1 MEKLSKLN
9 ILELVVSVMEEQI
22 DELSEKV
29 KSIEIQLGI
38 QKILTESKEETH
50 G

>member
-1 MEKLSKLN
+1 MQSKLN
-9 ILELVVSVMEEQI
+9 ILEVLITVMEDQI
-22 DELSEKV
+22 DELHERI

>member
-1 MEKLSKLN
+1 MQSKLN
-9 ILELVVSVMEEQI
+9 ILEVIITVMEEQI
-22 DELSEKV
+22 DEFSEKV

-38 QKILTESKEETH
+38 QIILTESKEETH

>member
-1 MEKLSKLN
+1 MQSKLN
-9 ILELVVSVMEEQI
+9 ILEVIITVMEEQI
-22 DELSEKV
+22 DELHERI

-50 G
+50 D

>member
-1 MEKLSKLN
+1 MQSKLN
-9 ILELVVSVMEEQI
+9 ILEVIITVMEEQI
-22 DELSEKV
+22 DELHERI

>member
-1 MEKLSKLN
+1 MQSKLN
-9 ILELVVSVMEEQI
+9 ILEVLVTVMEDQI
-22 DELSEKV
+22 DELHERI

-38 QKILTESKEETH
+38 QKILTESKENTH